1 MDELKRLLDKTLADE
16 DVAND
21 DYGKMIEAI
30 GRSDMSDELKVL
42 ATVLVEKIRIDE
54 ETHYVMLTML
64 KNVVQNID

>member
-1 MDELKRLLDKTLADE
+1 MEELKKLLNKTLADE
-16 DVAND
+16 DVADD

>member
-1 MDELKRLLDKTLADE
+1 MEELKKLLDKTLADE
-16 DVAND
+16 DVADD